1 MYMYTHTQRYIH
13 IYVYICIIVHT
24 YVYTCIYTHQYTFM
38 YIYIYIC
45 IHMCIYTYIYICVY
59 TCMCIYMYTEVCN
72 WRVQVECIRS
82 GVSKAREQAG
92 AALANACANSVENQ
106 VSPFV
111 YLSVSLVR
119 SCVLRVYSVLCF
131 PAVCKYLHACAW
143 LCVHVILSISVVLL
157 LLLALCGTHFVP
169 WST

>member
-1 MYMYTHTQRYIH
+1 MYNCT
-13 IYVYICIIVHT
+13 YICIYMH
-24 YVYTCIYTHQYTFM
+24 IYTSIYIHVSM
-38 YIYIYIC
+38 YICINIYIC
-45 IHMCIYTYIYICVY
+45 IYICIYTYIYTCVY

-119 SCVLRVYSVLCF
+119 SCVLCVYSVFCF

-143 LCVHVILSISVVLL
+143 MCVHVILSISAVLL